1 MPRPPRPS
9 SRLGAF
15 TLVEL
20 LVVIGII
27 AVLMSILLPSLS
39 KARNQAMAVKCA
51 SNLRQLHQFSMM
63 FAQDNKGRL
72 PRPPLTGDNPNRVV
86 GGVRSEEVCAWTI
99 DRGGVANLQFGALW
113 RYIPGKD
120 TRQKLILCPNDY
132 GEKTQGGGAGES
144 AGEDRNMSY
153 SFNGYIVHPDDVD
166 RGAPAGGTAKLM
178 LGIQVG
184 RVEQAAEKIMI
195 YEELAP
201 NDAWCLMYGLN
212 DASQFPREDARGDD
226 WASGRHAG
234 QRALGLDGAAA
245 RTRGTAE
252 YVRYQEI
259 GRANH
264 CFFDGHVEMM
274 SPKQLMQPP
283 TGHKYFHIKGAME

>member
-1 MPRPPRPS
+1 MQRKS
-9 SRLGAF
+9 NRLTSMKAF

-27 AVLMSILLPSLS
+27 AILISILLPSLS

-72 PRPPLTGDNPNRVV
+72 PRPPLTGDKPTRVV

-99 DRGGVANLQFGALW
+99 DRGGVANLKFGVLW
-113 RYIPGKD
+113 RYIPGTD
-120 TRQKLILCPNDY
+120 ARQKLILCPNDY
-132 GEKTQGGGAGES
+132 GEKTQGGGQGES
-144 AGEDRNMSY
+144 AGDDRNMSY
-153 SFNGYIVHPDDVD
+153 SFNAYQLHPDDPD
-166 RGAPAGGTAKLM
+166 RGGPSTKLM
-178 LGIQVG
+178 LGLQIG

-212 DASQFPREDARGDD
+212 QAEQWPKEDARGDD

-234 QRALGLDGAAA
+234 QRALGLSSAAA
-245 RTRGTAE
+245 RQRGTVE
-252 YVRYQEI
+252 YVRYMEI

-264 CFFDGHVEMM
+264 AFYDGHVEML

-283 TGHKYFHIKGAME
+283 TGHKYFHIRGSFE